1 MRAPIALAPNAPA
14 TRPSPNTVSNAPYH
28 CGATFRFSVLR
39 TGVDHPSQLDRQT
52 ATPPAR
58 LHLPPLGKDLDAD
71 PTLRYLDRQILTM
84 LDNMAVMR

>member
-1 MRAPIALAPNAPA
+1 M
-14 TRPSPNTVSNAPYH
+14 
-28 CGATFRFSVLR
+28 LR